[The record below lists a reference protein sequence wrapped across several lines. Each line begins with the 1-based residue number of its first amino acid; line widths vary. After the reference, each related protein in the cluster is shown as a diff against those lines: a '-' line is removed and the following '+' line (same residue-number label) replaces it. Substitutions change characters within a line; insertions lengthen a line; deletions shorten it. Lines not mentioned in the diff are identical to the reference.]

1 MNYLSI
7 FKLYFNDCETLRK
20 INIKEND
27 FYLVN
32 KTKSFYY
39 SLKKIILMN
48 MKKIHL
54 LSLQKLFIFMILII

>member
-7 FKLYFNDCETLRK
+7 FKLYFNDRETLRK
-20 INIKEND
+20 INIKEN

-48 MKKIHL
+48 LKKIHL